1 MTVRKCIVLL
11 LCVLLSLS
19 AIAQTDENAQPFYLW
34 DTPYQQPEPTETNT
48 GISLDSIFPMREI
61 HAPTLRPS
69 LFRHTTLP
77 VSHDSL
83 QERAATAPAPW
94 LFAALVA
101 IVALMFLYYN
111 RNKLRIAELLKAAAD
126 HRAMDR
132 LVRGNN
138 LNTARL
144 VPMGLF
150 VTVTLA
156 TSIYIMALTHNG
168 IAAWLILTAALSAA
182 YMLRNLV
189 ARLLGNVFDD
199 SDTVSTCITSN
210 YIYHMLLA
218 TAITPL
224 LLLQA
229 YLPAGRD
236 IAFYLIAAL
245 TTLCLATRLIRSLQ
259 LFLTF
264 SKSRSFYLFFY
275 LCTVEAVPLLV
286 LAKWF
291 FIQ

>member
-11 LCVLLSLS
+11 LCVLLSMS
-19 AIAQTDENAQPFYLW
+19 TFAQTDENAQPFYLW
-34 DTPYQQPEPTETNT
+34 DTPYQQPEQTEVNT

-61 HAPTLRPS
+61 QPPMVRRS
-69 LFRHTTLP
+69 LFTHTTLP
-77 VSHDSL
+77 VTHDDL
-83 QERAATAPAPW
+83 QQRTAAAPAPW
-94 LFAALVA
+94 IFVALVLL
-101 IVALMFLYYN
+101 IALMFLYYN
-111 RNKLRIAELLKAAAD
+111 RNKFHISALFMAAAD

-132 LVRGNN
+132 LVRGAN
-138 LNTARL
+138 LNATRL
-144 VPMGLF
+144 APMGLF
-150 VTVTLA
+150 VTTAIATSGYLMALAHNGIVIWLLCIVTLA
-156 TSIYIMALTHNG
+156 
-168 IAAWLILTAALSAA
+168 AA

-199 SDTVSTCITSN
+199 KDAVSVCITSN
-210 YIYHMLLA
+210 YIYHLLLA
-218 TAITPL
+218 TALAPL

-229 YLPAGRD
+229 YLPWGRD
-236 IAFYLIAAL
+236 IIFYIMAAL
-245 TTLCLATRLIRSLQ
+245 TALCLIIRLIRSLQ

-291 FIQ
+291 LIQ

>member
-1 MTVRKCIVLL
+1 MSTF
-11 LCVLLSLS
+11 
-19 AIAQTDENAQPFYLW
+19 AQTDENAQPFYLW
-34 DTPYQQPEPTETNT
+34 DTPYQQPEQTEVNT

-61 HAPTLRPS
+61 QPPMVRRS
-69 LFRHTTLP
+69 LFTHTTLP
-77 VSHDSL
+77 VTHDDL
-83 QERAATAPAPW
+83 QQRTAAAPAPW
-94 LFAALVA
+94 IFVALVLL
-101 IVALMFLYYN
+101 IALMFLYYN
-111 RNKLRIAELLKAAAD
+111 RNKFHISALFMAAADHRAMDRLVRAAAD

-138 LNTARL
+138 LNTTRL

-156 TSIYIMALTHNG
+156 TSVYLMALTHNG
-168 IAAWLILTAALSAA
+168 ITAWLVLAAVLFTA
-182 YMLRNLV
+182 YILRNLV

-199 SDTVSTCITSN
+199 KDAVSVCITSN
-210 YIYHMLLA
+210 YIYHLLLA
-218 TAITPL
+218 TALAPL

-229 YLPAGRD
+229 YLPWGRD
-236 IAFYLIAAL
+236 IIFYIMAAL
-245 TTLCLATRLIRSLQ
+245 TALCLIIRLIRSLQ

-275 LCTVEAVPLLV
+275 FCTVEAVPLLV

-291 FIQ
+291 LIQ